1 MRSRRAVGSLIGIG
15 FLLMILAVGFSYY
28 EVVNRIE
35 RSSDGILLE
44 MAALDRAAADEDLD
58 IQRVRL
64 TGGNSLNLTIKNTG
78 DILAELEW
86 IGVFDDT
93 SNTQDY
99 YRVSE
104 SLNPTENQT
113 DIGNATI
120 VMNPLNEYTI
130 QVLTKFWNI
139 YYGEYPEPVVSGGGS
154 GSGGETQFF
163 YVDIKLL
170 LD

>member
-15 FLLMILAVGFSYY
+15 FLLMILAVGFSFY

-44 MAALDRAAADEDLD
+44 MAALDRTAADEDLD

-64 TGGNSLNLTIKNTG
+64 TGSNSLNLTIKNTG
-78 DILAELEW
+78 DILAKLEW

-99 YRVSE
+99 YRVVA
-104 SLNPTENQT
+104 SLNPTEIQT

-120 VMNPLNEYTI
+120 VMNPLNE
-130 QVLTKFWNI
+130 
-139 YYGEYPEPVVSGGGS
+139 
-154 GSGGETQFF
+154 
-163 YVDIKLL
+163 
-170 LD
+170 